1 MRWPDAAMPLKVYV
15 APFTWYEQSKQR
27 ESGGYR
33 QMVLQ
38 SLDAWVGATGG
49 RFRYQLVNNV
59 HDSNIDLSWRRVD
72 RSSLGHC
79 EYLVNDKSIIY
90 SAEISIGISDGVL
103 HAQYNDVGEVQ
114 HTILHEIGHALGLLG
129 HSDGQGDIMYVP
141 HQFGVTALSARD
153 KTTIETLYQ
162 LPVGFDYRLAA
173 QDLKMEHTISLY
185 SVLDR
190 LAGKTSAPAGK
201 KAKPKAPPKEKKV
214 VLDTHHD
221 ILTHMG
227 KFHMATQNIRV
238 PSKPVAKPKP
248 TAGKPPP
255 NN

>member
-1 MRWPDAAMPLKVYV
+1 MPLKVYI
-15 APFTWYEQSKQR
+15 APFTWYEPSKQR

-33 QMVLQ
+33 QMVMN
-38 SLDAWVGATGG
+38 SLDAWVGATAG

-103 HAQYNDVGEVQ
+103 HAKYNDAGEVQ

-129 HSDGQGDIMYVP
+129 HSDGPGDMMYVP
-141 HQFGVTALSARD
+141 HQFGVTALSQRD
-153 KTTIETLYQ
+153 KTTVETLYQ

-173 QDLKMEHTISLY
+173 QDLNMEHNISLY

-190 LAGKTSAPAGK
+190 LAGKTAAPAAGQS
-201 KAKPKAPPKEKKV
+201 ATPTPKPAEKKV

-227 KFHMATQNIRV
+227 KFHMATQNIQF
-238 PSKPVAKPKP
+238 KGKP
-248 TAGKPPP
+248 TKK
-255 NN
+255 